1 MTIGAVLCLT
11 TTKVRLLNAL
21 EGARGGGAE
30 GKKDLSTRLCGNV
43 AGRPL
48 REMVIR
54 VLQMVGATKGNT
66 RYVNLALS
74 YLTQL
79 PLTGP

>member
-11 TTKVRLLNAL
+11 TMKVRLLNAL
-21 EGARGGGAE
+21 EGVRGGDAE
-30 GKKDLSTRLCGNV
+30 GRRDLSMRLCGNV

-54 VLQMVGATKGNT
+54 VLQMVGATKEDT
-66 RYVNLALS
+66 R
-74 YLTQL
+74 
-79 PLTGP
+79 